1 MANKSNGAIQ
11 RISNGGSLP
20 ANSGNID
27 LRRQGFTRGW
37 FGAETFADRLAPD
50 PVDEEIPG

>member
-1 MANKSNGAIQ
+1 MANKSNGAVQ

-37 FGAETFADRLAPD
+37 YGAETFADRLAPD